1 MPQTVA
7 SHVLATDLTVPGP
20 EEWWRA
26 VTSRAGDLRRLGAH
40 HVVAYAALREPGR
53 VFVTI
58 GLRHREPL
66 DRLLRS
72 RAVFD
77 WFDATGVEQI
87 PPLFAGS
94 VVEKI
99 GVDLPGSE
107 AGSAH
112 PEAVVIAAILEVDD
126 VELVRDSIHAQTDR
140 FVALFE
146 PGAGVLWHRIDI
158 GMPLQTDATFP
169 YYLGRNTFEVTLTD
183 LKTDHPYNTYTN
195 KGLPPGPIGNPG
207 LNSILAAAQPVK
219 SNYVFFLSDRQ
230 GNFHYSITYE
240 GHLANKKRYLD

>member
-140 FVALFE
+140 FVA
-146 PGAGVLWHRIDI
+146 AGVRKVWLYRALDV
-158 GMPLQTDATFP
+158 GREVMLLQEVASVGQAERWLQQP
-169 YYLGRNTFEVTLTD
+169 QGSAEWLEPAGLGVYPPVFVGRLLSVLD
-183 LKTDHPYNTYTN
+183 LD
-195 KGLPPGPIGNPG
+195 
-207 LNSILAAAQPVK
+207 LAPSA
-219 SNYVFFLSDRQ
+219 
-230 GNFHYSITYE
+230 E
-240 GHLANKKRYLD
+240 E